1 MAEEVKK
8 PEAEPAK
15 PAPEKTEVKPEEKKP
30 TEVKPEEKKA
40 EPEKTIEEMKGDE
53 KPAAPNMVPESAFLG
68 EKKARKAAEKELKAL
83 RDLVEG
89 GGSKSEISASI
100 AELAEEH
107 DIDKNF
113 LQKFASAI
121 KAETEKELDEKYSS
135 RFESKDKQEKFDT
148 IFNKAYQVA
157 LERAPEYKDLANS
170 SVIKSLSV
178 LPENAKKTLTQILE
192 ETYGNAVSGKR
203 TIEHTS
209 PGGGKDP
216 EPLNF
221 EKARKDSKY
230 FDEVMADPALK
241 KEYNKLMLEKGF

>member
-8 PEAEPAK
+8 PETE
-15 PAPEKTEVKPEEKKP
+15 PEKTVPEKTDEKPAEKTGEVPKEEKK
-30 TEVKPEEKKA
+30 E

-53 KPAAPNMVPESAFLG
+53 KPTAPNMVPESAFLG

-83 RDLVEG
+83 RELVEG

-135 RFESKDKQEKFDT
+135 RFESKEKQEKFDD
-148 IFNKAYQVA
+148 IFGKAYQKA
-157 LERAPEYKDLANS
+157 LERAPDFKDIANAN
-170 SVIKSLSV
+170 VIKSLSV
-178 LPENAKKTLTQILE
+178 LPENAKKTLTQLLE
-192 ETYGNAVSGKR
+192 ETYGNAISGKR
-203 TIEHTS
+203 TIETTN
-209 PGGGKDP
+209 PGGGKEP

-221 EKARKDSKY
+221 DKARRDPKY
-230 FDEVMADPALK
+230 FDEVMADPKLK
-241 KEYNKLMLEKGF
+241 AEYNEQMLQKGF